1 MKDMKIY
8 ARTNNKNW
16 MNNYQGEDWQVVTL
30 IHIFF
35 PSGRRE
41 CVRFPNGYAPKV
53 EDCEIVYVFDK

>member
-1 MKDMKIY
+1 MKNMKIY
-8 ARTNNKNW
+8 ARTNNKSW

-30 IHIFF
+30 THGFF

-41 CVRFPNGYAPKV
+41 CVQFPSGYMPKV

>member
-8 ARTNNKNW
+8 ARTNNKSW
-16 MNNYQGEDWQVVTL
+16 MNNYQGEGWQVVTL
-30 IHIFF
+30 THSFF

-41 CVRFPNGYAPKV
+41 CVRFPNGYMPKV